1 MRCKNG
7 TNLFMLVLAGVIV
20 GALFQ
25 ALISLVKY
33 IADPLEKLPTIVYW
47 LMGSLSGA
55 SYRELLAGA
64 PLIMLG
70 IVILVLIRW
79 RINMLSLSEEEARTL
94 GIHVQRLRWMVIGAS
109 TLITAVAVSLCGIIG
124 WVGLVIP
131 HIGRMIVGN
140 YHKVLIPACVSIGSM
155 YLLIMDTMARTLTS
169 AEIPL
174 SILTA
179 IVGAPLFAYLLRKTG
194 GRWG

>member
-1 MRCKNG
+1 M
-7 TNLFMLVLAGVIV
+7 
-20 GALFQ
+20 
-25 ALISLVKY
+25 
-33 IADPLEKLPTIVYW
+33 
-47 LMGSLSGA
+47 
-55 SYRELLAGA
+55 
-64 PLIMLG
+64 
-70 IVILVLIRW
+70 
-79 RINMLSLSEEEARTL
+79 
-94 GIHVQRLRWMVIGAS
+94 
-109 TLITAVAVSLCGIIG
+109 CGIIG

-140 YHKVLIPACVSIGSM
+140 DHKVLIQACVSIGSM